1 MKMEKKYL
9 SYFIARI
16 FNCYDEFK
24 SNFES
29 FANENMK
36 NIKDENFINIFIDKI
51 IEKNNKY

>member
-1 MKMEKKYL
+1 MQMEKKYL

-36 NIKDENFINIFIDKI
+36 NIRDENFINIFIDKI